1 MKRLVSL
8 VLSAALLPL
17 IAVYAGPSGAT
28 NGGPA
33 IATFAGGCFW
43 CMEHP
48 YDELKGVISTTVGY
62 TGGHVKNPSY
72 EQVSAG
78 GTGHAESIEVAYNPE
93 KISYQKLLNVFWY
106 NIDPLTKD
114 AQFCDSGH
122 QYRSAIFYHNKEQK
136 RLAEQSKQQLE
147 QSGRF
152 DQSIVTE
159 IVKAGPFYPA
169 EDYHQNY
176 YLKNPLS
183 YKFYRYT
190 CGRDQRLEELWGEQ
204 G

>member
-1 MKRLVSL
+1 MKKLVSL
-8 VLSAALLPL
+8 ALSAILPL
-17 IAVYAGPSGAT
+17 FGAAYADPSAAT
-28 NGGPA
+28 NKGQA

-48 YDELKGVISTTVGY
+48 YDELKGVISTTAGY
-62 TGGHVKNPSY
+62 AGGQLKNPSY

-78 GTGHAESIEVAYNPE
+78 GTGHAESIQVAYDP
-93 KISYQKLLNVFWY
+93 KKVSYQKLLDVFWH
-106 NIDPLTKD
+106 NIDPLTEN

-122 QYRSAIFYHNKEQK
+122 QYRSAIFYHNEEQK
-136 RLAEQSKQQLE
+136 RLAQQSKQRLE
-147 QSGRF
+147 KSERF
-152 DQSIVTE
+152 TQPIVTE
-159 IVKAGPFYPA
+159 IVKTGPFYPA
-169 EDYHQNY
+169 EDYHQDY

-190 CGRDQRLEELWGEQ
+190 CGRDQRLEELWGDQ

>member
-1 MKRLVSL
+1 
-8 VLSAALLPL
+8 
-17 IAVYAGPSGAT
+17 
-28 NGGPA
+28 
-33 IATFAGGCFW
+33 
-43 CMEHP
+43 MEHP

-78 GTGHAESIEVAYNPE
+78 GTGHAESIEVAYNPK
-93 KISYQKLLNVFWY
+93 KISYQKLLNVFWH

-122 QYRSAIFYHNKEQK
+122 QYRSAIFYHNEEQK

-169 EDYHQNY
+169 ENYHQNY

>member
-17 IAVYAGPSGAT
+17 IAVHAGPSGAT
-28 NGGPA
+28 NGGLA
-33 IATFAGGCFW
+33 IATLAGGCFW

-62 TGGHVKNPSY
+62 TGGDVKNPSY

-78 GTGHAESIEVAYNPE
+78 GTGHAESIEVAYNPK

-152 DQSIVTE
+152 NQSIVTE

-169 EDYHQNY
+169 EDHQNY

>member
-93 KISYQKLLNVFWY
+93 KISYQKLLSVFWY

-122 QYRSAIFYHNKEQK
+122 QYRSAIFYHNEEQK

-190 CGRDQRLEELWGEQ
+190 CGRDQRLEELWDAQ